1 MHSQTNIMKTHN
13 FAKLCLNT
21 RVTFLWTDK
30 QLTQSCLPKTKSI
43 FNSGTALL
51 YYDIHLRSTILNI
64 QLWTILN
71 SEHQYTP
78 LTISQKLN
86 WPTCSTSTVHLF
98 LSIPVKKQLTLTKH
112 GGSPKVS
119 LCTALYYYIIL
130 CKTGISINTPFCNP
144 WDSPLLYSTVLSS
157 NLTGKL
163 KLL

>member
-13 FAKLCLNT
+13 FAKLCLKT

-64 QLWTILN
+64 QLWKILN
-71 SEHQYTP
+71 TSLHH
-78 LTISQKLN
+78 SQFHKN
-86 WPTCSTSTVHLF
+86 WTTCSTSTVHLF

-119 LCTALYYYIIL
+119 LCTTLYYYIIL
-130 CKTGISINTPFCNP
+130 CKTGILVLKPLSAIHEILRCSILPFYLQTWP
-144 WDSPLLYSTVLSS
+144 AS
-157 NLTGKL
+157 
-163 KLL
+163 

>member
-13 FAKLCLNT
+13 FAKLCLKT

-30 QLTQSCLPKTKSI
+30 QLTQSRLPKTKSI

-51 YYDIHLRSTILNI
+51 LTSTYDP
-64 QLWTILN
+64 QYWTF
-71 SEHQYTP
+71 SFEQYRTPVYFTP

-86 WPTCSTSTVHLF
+86 YMLHLHRPPVSIHSCQKTADTNKTWRKPKSVSMYYPLL
-98 LSIPVKKQLTLTKH
+98 LSYFMQNW
-112 GGSPKVS
+112 
-119 LCTALYYYIIL
+119 Y
-130 CKTGISINTPFCNP
+130 ISIKTPFCNP
-144 WDSPLLYSTVLSS
+144 WDSPLLYCTVLSA